1 VGEDSSCVVFRLYR
15 KFILLAS
22 SGAERTKTIS
32 SGGPLGTLIQ
42 WSTDLLNGDRTAF
55 FVTINMCVAFSISES
70 KENGGAEFNVQ
81 SN

>member
-1 VGEDSSCVVFRLYR
+1 
-15 KFILLAS
+15 
-22 SGAERTKTIS
+22 
-32 SGGPLGTLIQ
+32 LIQ